1 MLEALKEKVLKAN
14 LDLVKHKLVLFTW
27 GNVSEIDRESGL
39 VVIKPSGVEYDD
51 MKASDMV
58 VVDLNGKVVEGD
70 LRPSSDTPT
79 HLELYKAFP
88 DLGGVTHTHSTFAT
102 SWAQAGRNIPFYGTT
117 HADYFYGDIPCAR
130 SLTREEIEGEYE
142 KNTGFVIIEKFRMEG
157 LKPLEVPGVLVK
169 SHGVFAFG
177 KDGDNSVYNAT
188 VIEEVAKMATITE
201 IVNPNVERADQF
213 MMDKHKMATITEIV
227 NPNVERADQFMMDKH
242 YLRKHG
248 KNAYYGQIKR

>member
-1 MLEALKEKVLKAN
+1 M
-14 LDLVKHKLVLFTW
+14 LFTW

-142 KNTGFVIIEKFRMEG
+142 KNTGLVIIEKFRMEG

-213 MMDKHKMATITEIV
+213 MMDKH
-227 NPNVERADQFMMDKH
+227 